1 MNIENCTG
9 VGWGIQI
16 ILCGAMNARTE
27 KINLTGCHADSKIAG
42 WMQLVKIWEIA
53 KMKHTVKY
61 WDKKLLSLQRLADSV
76 GYDIDSD
83 ADYIAA
89 CSCQPAT
96 FTESSRMQAA
106 SPEILPLF
114 YKVVERVKSVK
125 NCKL

>member
-1 MNIENCTG
+1 
-9 VGWGIQI
+9 
-16 ILCGAMNARTE
+16 
-27 KINLTGCHADSKIAG
+27 
-42 WMQLVKIWEIA
+42 
-53 KMKHTVKY
+53 MKHTIKY

-89 CSCQPAT
+89 CACQPAT

-114 YKVVERVKSVK
+114 YKVADRVQSVK